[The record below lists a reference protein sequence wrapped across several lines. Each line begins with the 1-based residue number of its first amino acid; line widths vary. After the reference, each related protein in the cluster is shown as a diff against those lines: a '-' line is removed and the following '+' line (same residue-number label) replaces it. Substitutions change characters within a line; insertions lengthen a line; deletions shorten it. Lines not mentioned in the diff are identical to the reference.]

1 MSSSKNKRDPESAE
15 KRKKRKLEKKK
26 KENRNHDD
34 SLTSTTTTTSSTS
47 ENIKKKGKVS
57 TTTESIQQIK
67 HDNKYEQSPFEGKQ
81 VQILVSLSPSALVN
95 IPSALN
101 TSMQSLLLKYS
112 DSLGGVLISYNDIQ
126 LDDSTSDGKRG
137 RIINEM
143 PHIHYQ
149 VKCNVLVFNP
159 SPGTVLKGKVNE
171 SFPSHIGLLVHE
183 LFNGMISAELLRRNG
198 FTFDDETHEWRKHE
212 NSVDRIIKIDD
223 AMEFTV
229 DRLHECNGLISLDC
243 KDPVFLDQIES
254 S

>member
-15 KRKKRKLEKKK
+15 KHKKRKLEKKK
-26 KENRNHDD
+26 KKENRNYDD
-34 SLTSTTTTTSSTS
+34 SLITGTNTTSTS
-47 ENIKKKGKVS
+47 ESIKKKGKVS

-67 HDNKYEQSPFEGKQ
+67 HDNQNEQSPFEEKQ
-81 VQILVSLSPSALVN
+81 VQSLVSLPPSALIN

-126 LDDSTSDGKRG
+126 LDDSTSDGKLG

-143 PHIHYQ
+143 PHIHYHI
-149 VKCNVLVFNP
+149 KCNVLVFNP

-198 FTFDDETHEWRKHE
+198 FIFDDETHEWRKHE
-212 NSVDRIIKIDD
+212 NSKDRIIKIDD

-254 S
+254 T